1 MWLSVKASGEE
12 FHQTGELQ
20 LEAPTLTTKG
30 MQNLKDWNFHL
41 HFLSNQTQH
50 NPIFFLYSWEEN
62 SHDFG
67 MGEGLGF

>member
-50 NPIFFLYSWEEN
+50 NPIFSFTVEKRTHMILGWERV
-62 SHDFG
+62 
-67 MGEGLGF
+67 